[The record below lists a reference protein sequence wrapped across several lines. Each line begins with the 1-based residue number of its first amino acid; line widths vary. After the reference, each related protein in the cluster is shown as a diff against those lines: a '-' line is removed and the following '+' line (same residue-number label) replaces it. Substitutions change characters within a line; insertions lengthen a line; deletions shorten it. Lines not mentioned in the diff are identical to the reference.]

1 MVRLKP
7 ALRLV
12 RQREFSRLPRWSGW
26 LIALGA
32 ASHLFP
38 LFRLRRGWRIRL
50 LLALLVVEYT
60 VFFSHLSLHLSSCCV
75 LYGCKDGAEMGRL
88 KPAPPINVPQ

>member
-1 MVRLKP
+1 
-7 ALRLV
+7 
-12 RQREFSRLPRWSGW
+12 LPRWSGW

-50 LLALLVVEYT
+50 LLAIMLLADT
-60 VFFSHLSLHLSSCCV
+60 VFFSHLSLHKYRAAVSCFC
-75 LYGCKDGAEMGRL
+75 CKHEADDDLGMSPITTRRL
-88 KPAPPINVPQ
+88 GG